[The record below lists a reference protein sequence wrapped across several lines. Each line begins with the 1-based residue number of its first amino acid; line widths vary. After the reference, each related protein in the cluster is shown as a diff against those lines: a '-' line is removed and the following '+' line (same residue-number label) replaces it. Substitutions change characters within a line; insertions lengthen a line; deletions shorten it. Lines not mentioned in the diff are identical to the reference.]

1 MVDFGGV
8 SAIPVLDELVN
19 GDFPMSDAIPLAP
32 RLRFGAQAWAFDG
45 ERARRT
51 IKRIAE
57 AGFDSVW
64 AGDHVSFTGPVNDP
78 LIEIAFLGALESH
91 LLFGTG
97 VYLLALRAP
106 AATAKM
112 VATVDRMLGAGRFI
126 FGVGVGGEFPREWQ
140 ACGVPVAE
148 RGGRTNE
155 ALEIIKRLWTEP
167 RVTHRGR
174 YYSFE
179 DVAVE
184 PHPATVGGPPI
195 WIGGRAEAAQRRAAR
210 LGDGWVPYVITAKRY
225 AEGLDFIGREAERAG
240 RRLERFGT
248 GVFLFFTLAENH
260 ERAHQ
265 IATASLSRRYAMDF
279 TEPARRYGALGTP
292 ADVAAKIA
300 EYVAAGARDFVLDAA
315 VDSGRE
321 EQLERIGREVIPLV
335 RASFPGERSSD

>member
-1 MVDFGGV
+1 
-8 SAIPVLDELVN
+8 
-19 GDFPMSDAIPLAP
+19 MSDAIPLAST
-32 RLRFGAQAWAFDG
+32 LRFGAQAWTFDG
-45 ERARRT
+45 DRAR
-51 IKRIAE
+51 IAIRHIAG

-64 AGDHVSFTGPVNDP
+64 AGDHISFTGPVNDP
-78 LIEIAFLGALESH
+78 LVEIAFLGALEPRMV
-91 LLFGTG
+91 FATG

-106 AATAKM
+106 AAAAKM

-140 ACGVPVAE
+140 ACGVPVSE

-155 ALEIIKRLWTEP
+155 ALEIIRRLWTEP

-179 DVAVE
+179 DVAME
-184 PHPATVGGPPI
+184 PHPATAGGPPI
-195 WIGGRAEAAQRRAAR
+195 WIGGRAEPAQRRAAR

-225 AEGLDFIGREAERAG
+225 AEGLEFIGREAERAG
-240 RRLERFGT
+240 RRFERFGT
-248 GVFLFFTLAENH
+248 GVFLFSAIAENY

-265 IATASLSRRYAMDF
+265 IASASLSRRYAMDF

-300 EYVAAGARDFVLDAA
+300 EYVAAGARDFVLDAVA
-315 VDSGRE
+315 EGGARE
-321 EQLERIGREVIPLV
+321 EQLERLGREVIPMV
-335 RASFPGERSSD
+335 RASFSGARASD